1 MTALN
6 HKLAL
11 GDKYLKPA
19 FWRALLIF
27 WTFVVF
33 AAIIWDFDTDNGLT
47 NLLGPLM
54 AIYVGILS
62 IYSAEKEFRRWYSL
76 HSGRHPGE
84 LYVIAWTLMVVSIFI
99 ADILVESAYTIP
111 EAIVSTYI
119 VVVGILAITKSS
131 KRAFL
136 EKKKRTTV

>member
-1 MTALN
+1 M
-6 HKLAL
+6 
-11 GDKYLKPA
+11 
-19 FWRALLIF
+19 LLIF
-27 WTFVVF
+27 WTFVAF
-33 AAIIWDFDTDNGLT
+33 TAIVWDFITNNSLT

-62 IYSAEKEFRRWYSL
+62 IYSAEKEFRRWYNL
-76 HSGRHPGE
+76 HRGKHPGE
-84 LYVIAWTLMVVSIFI
+84 LYVVAWTLMVVSIFI
-99 ADILVESAYTIP
+99 ADFLVKSTYVIP

-136 EKKKRTTV
+136 EKRGRATI